1 MKNFL
6 VAIAIL
12 LILVAA
18 FSTIES
24 RVEFDYPFGNWAV
37 PGDTGQPI
45 PGEGE
50 PGAVNTF
57 SFGTEEQAE
66 AQEETTDFCPITV
79 EVVTEQ
85 KQEERQKESVL
96 AWVLTGIAGVIL
108 AGCWVF
114 IAHAYVQYFKNKRR
128 KS

>member
-1 MKNFL
+1 M
-6 VAIAIL
+6 L
-12 LILVAA
+12 LLLALIVA
-18 FSTIES
+18 FSTIEG

-37 PGDTGQPI
+37 PGDAGQPI

-50 PGAVNTF
+50 PGAVNAF
-57 SFGTEEQAE
+57 SFGSKEQTVP
-66 AQEETTDFCPITV
+66 QEETTDFCPITV

-85 KQEERQKESVL
+85 KQEEQKEGVL
-96 AWVLTGIAGVIL
+96 AWVLTSIAAVII

-114 IAHAYVQYFKNKRR
+114 IVYLYVQYCKNKRR